1 MKYVPS
7 TVVLAVLLLIFAS
20 WPSIETWSDLT
31 PIHHFWVH
39 SLYLLSGGLF
49 GAQTSHWVTNQ
60 ANLPTHEERGV
71 SS

>member
-20 WPSIETWSDLT
+20 WPDVEAWSNLT
-31 PIHHFWVH
+31 AVHHFWVH
-39 SLYLLSGGLF
+39 ALYLASGGLL
-49 GAQTSHWVTNQ
+49 GVQTSHWVTNQ
-60 ANLPTHEERGV
+60 ADLSTHEERGV